1 MNFPIENNFRKP
13 VELASSVVALT
24 AAGVLWSHPRLFLV
38 TPVTGSVTTFVLIAL
53 AVWRGRQGCR
63 LLRFQR
69 NLRRLPHYTIAASEI
84 PCPDAEV
91 FLGRG
96 FRWTALH
103 TQRLYQARLPENR
116 HLRARNDLYDRV
128 RDIER
133 RRPGWWLTK
142 LTKQPAWWNPVAPL
156 PPVGGDPALHGV
168 EPDERDIY
176 FDLGER
182 VGHTVVLGTT
192 RVGKTRLCEV
202 LVSQDIRRGDV
213 VIVFDPKGD
222 VDLLLRLY
230 AEACRCGRA
239 QEFYLFHLG
248 YPDQSARYS
257 PIGTFSRI
265 TEVATRIA
273 GNLPDQGQSAAFRDF
288 VWRFVNVMA
297 RAMTALGMRPTYELI
312 YQNAVNIDGLALR
325 YLEFWLDRD
334 HPQWRDDLPEV
345 GKDITERARKTGRTA
360 YAMQILTLM
369 QEQVWHE
376 PVADGLASVLNND
389 RTYFEKL
396 VSSLYPLLEKLTTG
410 KMAGLLSPDYDD
422 PHDPR
427 PIFDW
432 NRVIDRGGIVYIGLD
447 ALSDFEVAGVVGNA
461 MFADL
466 TSTAGR
472 IYKYGHGHGQ
482 RAPGSSR
489 RVSIHADEFN
499 ELVGDEFIPLVNKAG
514 GAGYQV
520 SAYTQTSAD
529 LEASVG
535 SKAKAEQIF
544 GNFNTLIMM
553 RVKYQATAEI
563 LTKQLPMAEIR
574 SLTLSSSATDA
585 VKRGEQTAFT
595 SQTQD
600 KVSVREVP
608 LLQPADL
615 TQLPKGQAFALIEGG
630 QLVKLRL
637 PLLEEQD
644 PMLLPGLER
653 IVADMRANYARY
665 IFAVDRFSAAGRDD
679 ARPTIKRRSFIPVG
693 EASADGTDD
702 VIEVAPARMPAFDP
716 GLTTE
721 GKGSGF

>member
-1 MNFPIENNFRKP
+1 MSYPIENRFRKP
-13 VELASSVVALT
+13 VELVSSVVALM

-38 TPVTGSVTTFVLIAL
+38 TPVTGSVTTLLLFAL
-53 AVWRGRQGCR
+53 AIWRGRQGYR

-69 NLRRLPHYTIAASEI
+69 NLRRLAQYTITASAI
-84 PCPDAEV
+84 PCPDTEV

-103 TQRLYQARLPENR
+103 TQRLYQSRLPENG
-116 HLRARNDLYDRV
+116 HLHARNELYDRV
-128 RDIER
+128 RDLER
-133 RRPGWWLTK
+133 LRPDAWLTR

-176 FDLGER
+176 FDLNER

-230 AEACRCGRA
+230 AEASRCGRA

-334 HPQWRDDLPEV
+334 HPQWRDSLPEA
-345 GKDITERARKTGRTA
+345 GKDVIERARKTGRTT
-360 YAMQILTLM
+360 YAMQILALM
-369 QEQVWHE
+369 QDQVWHE

-427 PIFDW
+427 PVFDW

-482 RAPGSSR
+482 RAPGSRR

-520 SAYTQTSAD
+520 TAYTQTSAD

-563 LTKQLPMAEIR
+563 LTRQLPMVEIR

-585 VKRGEQTAFT
+585 VKRGEHTAFT
-595 SQTQD
+595 AQTQD

-637 PLLEEQD
+637 PLLEERD
-644 PMLLPGLER
+644 PMLLPGLDH
-653 IVADMRANYARY
+653 IVADMRVNYAQY
-665 IFAVDRFSAAGRDD
+665 IFAVDRLDAAGGD
-679 ARPTIKRRSFIPVG
+679 ASPSRKRGSFIPVC
-693 EASADGTDD
+693 ESSAGAAT
-702 VIEVAPARMPAFDP
+702 AAAALMPTFNP
-716 GLTTE
+716 GLTAE